1 MQSIRPQLDRVMGRL
16 LFLEQVP
23 AAPECDVLCQ
33 ADAPQAEAESAERA
47 FGFSLLFSGVRCV
60 LQYAVL
66 PFLLPAIG
74 IAASAAVPVLMVIN
88 ILAIIS
94 IFFSLRRFWK
104 VGYKYRWQY
113 LGVAVV
119 ALVILAF
126 FLMMDIGT
134 IQAG

>member
-1 MQSIRPQLDRVMGRL
+1 MQSIRPQLDRMMGRL
-16 LFLEQVP
+16 LFLEDVP
-23 AAPECDVLCQ
+23 AVPSYDPAQKGDAPN
-33 ADAPQAEAESAERA
+33 PQAETAERA
-47 FGFSLLFSGVRCV
+47 FGFSLLFSGIRCV

-88 ILAIIS
+88 VLAIVS

-113 LGVAVV
+113 LGVAIV
-119 ALVILAF
+119 ALVLLAF
-126 FLMMDIGT
+126 FLVMDIT
-134 IQAG
+134 TMQAG

>member
-16 LFLEQVP
+16 LFLEEVP
-23 AAPECDVLCQ
+23 TAYSREEGNAPD
-33 ADAPQAEAESAERA
+33 PQAETAERA
-47 FGFSLLFSGVRCV
+47 FGFSLLFSGVRCI
-60 LQYAVL
+60 LQYAIL

-74 IAASAAVPVLMVIN
+74 IASSAAVPVLLVIN
-88 ILAIIS
+88 VLAIVS

-113 LGVAVV
+113 LGVAIV
-119 ALVILAF
+119 ALVLLAF
-126 FLMMDIGT
+126 FLVMDITT